1 MLANAP
7 QRLRIGDKLTK
18 GLGSGGNPRVG
29 EKAAEES
36 AEEIKALLK
45 GADMVFVT
53 CGMGGGTGT
62 GAAPVVAK
70 LAKESGALTIGV
82 VTKPF
87 TFEGARRRR
96 VAEEGIKRLKES
108 VDTLI
113 VIPNDRLLQVVDK
126 KASIQQ
132 AFRVA
137 DDVLRQGIQGISE
150 LITIPG
156 LINLDFA
163 DVRSRHGRGRLGPDG
178 DRPGQRRQPRAAR
191 PPSRRS
197 TARCSTSASTA
208 PRASCS
214 TSPAAPT

>member
-1 MLANAP
+1 M
-7 QRLRIGDKLTK
+7 I
-18 GLGSGGNPRVG
+18 
-29 EKAAEES
+29 
-36 AEEIKALLK
+36 
-45 GADMVFVT
+45 
-53 CGMGGGTGT
+53 
-62 GAAPVVAK
+62 AK

-96 VAEEGIKRLKES
+96 IAEDGIKRLKES

-163 DVRSRHGRGRLGPDG
+163 DVRTVMNEGGSALMAIGQASGDNRAQTGRRAGHPQRAAGRQHRR
-178 DRPGQRRQPRAAR
+178 RPGHPVQRHRRPRHEPCTR
-191 PPSRRS
+191 STRRRRS
-197 TARCSTSASTA
+197 SGAPPTPTPTSSSA
-208 PRASCS
+208 P
-214 TSPAAPT
+214 